1 MELSGGVWDLMV
13 LLVFVKSI
21 KAFKE
26 FLGEISFCVTC
37 RVLILFQA
45 RKNEAHSGLILDHPF
60 AKWLE

>member
-26 FLGEISFCVTC
+26 FLGEIPFCVTC

-60 AKWLE
+60 STWLE